1 MSTDEKAT
9 SSSGYI
15 SLADEEAVK
24 KVLVNSVLG
33 LWDVV
38 NNMTRLRPSRSD
50 RYRVTIF
57 GSARAT
63 PGTAPYEETKRAAKA
78 LAAMG
83 CDIITGG
90 GPGLMQ
96 AANEGAAAT
105 PERAQSIGIRVDL
118 PFEQSVNAF
127 VSQAF
132 EHRTFFT
139 RLHQFVLTSDAYIVA
154 PGGIGTVLETMMIWQ
169 LLQVRHLQG
178 APLILVGR
186 MWPGLVEWAR
196 TTMLG
201 FDPPLAN
208 AEDMAIPQCVANADE
223 AIQLIGQHHAR
234 WQQHNQ
240 SQRS

>member
-1 MSTDEKAT
+1 
-9 SSSGYI
+9 
-15 SLADEEAVK
+15 LQ
-24 KVLVNSVLG
+24 
-33 LWDVV
+33 
-38 NNMTRLRPSRSD
+38 PSRRD

-63 PGTAPYEETKRAAKA
+63 PGSPPYEETKRAAAA
-78 LAAMG
+78 LAEMG
-83 CDIITGG
+83 CDIVTGG

-96 AANEGAAAT
+96 AANEGAAAA
-105 PERAQSIGIRVDL
+105 PQRVKSVGIRVSL
-118 PFEQSVNAF
+118 PFEQDANAF

-169 LLQVRHLQG
+169 LLQVRHLQD

-186 MWPGLVEWAR
+186 IWPGLVEWAR
-196 TTMLG
+196 TTMLS

-208 AEDMAIPQCVANADE
+208 AEDLAIPQCVPNADE
-223 AIQLIGQHHAR
+223 AIRLIGEHYAR
-234 WQQHNQ
+234 WQRENQ
-240 SQRS
+240 KQ